1 MWVRLTI
8 VKLQPGKSDEAR
20 KIYYEELVPVVKELK
35 GHIDMFVLEP
45 VDEKD
50 EFISYNAWESKADGD
65 AYEASGTY
73 VELVNKI
80 KHLFAGP
87 PTLKSYEVKR

>member
-50 EFISYNAWESKADGD
+50 EFIKKTREKLWYTNLYIVLGLIN
-65 AYEASGTY
+65 
-73 VELVNKI
+73 LVVTGCI
-80 KHLFAGP
+80 ILMI
-87 PTLKSYEVKR
+87 T